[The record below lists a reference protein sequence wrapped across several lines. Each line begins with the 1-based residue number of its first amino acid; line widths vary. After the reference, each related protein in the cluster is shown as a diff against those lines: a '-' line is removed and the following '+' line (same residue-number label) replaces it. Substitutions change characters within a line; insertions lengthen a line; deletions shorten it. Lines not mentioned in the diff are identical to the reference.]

1 MKIRSIILLT
11 FILLI
16 IIPFSITDNNDE
28 IKAKALESSTV
39 GYYQSTT
46 CNISLFEF
54 LTENTLTD
62 KNFYFNNNNYSDINC
77 FGKIT
82 GVDLNNDNFFI
93 SIGTNTSLSLLIQ
106 SSLWFLVIL
115 LIPKH
120 EVGKNINIYLVIF
133 LPVLFCLQL
142 FSEERFYARTNILFN
157 NEISLNNFYIL
168 GNFITYLLFGFI
180 SFEILKSRYK
190 NLINYIP
197 FTFLFVG
204 TFLGMNLNF
213 YLIILSYFGIN
224 YLYNNSINKY
234 DLIYVVFSLI
244 WIFNIESND
253 YFFDGDKLRG
263 FINSNLNLY
272 SQIFWLFVF
281 YLIIKGIIFLV
292 EEGAK
297 SFSEVVFLRNLL
309 ISSSL
314 IVLFGVLGS
323 YYPIVNFY
331 NFLIF
336 GQNKRGMRTIESIAG
351 NTWRGFSASAESI
364 GEFFGFVVLF
374 LFLIYFFKKELL
386 NYKYYLLL
394 IPVFFGFYKSNNFAS
409 ILSLFIIISFVLIQ
423 NFALKKVSVKTFWS
437 ILVFLILVISS
448 IFVLNSDYNYFSS
461 ELLFEST
468 LHQGFYDN
476 PGSYENYLVLEK
488 KMYERDLKTIL
499 LLSQNKLE
507 ASTSYIFLVNIFT
520 NNLNIPLLPNIVA
533 VISFISLLIN
543 RTEMWGIFIAK
554 YDPNLIEGFFGS
566 GPLQINKYLYSENV
580 YLDVPKEKINSLFLP
595 HSSFL
600 DYLIFIG
607 FGGVIIILFY
617 IFRKLVNTSKNNM
630 FKYLIIFLF
639 VNLLKSDS
647 ILYLNFFILFLTCL
661 FLSSRLQKNT
671 RYEE

>member
-82 GVDLNNDNFFI
+82 GVDLNKDNFFI
-93 SIGTNTSLSLLIQ
+93 SVGTNTSLSLLIQ
-106 SSLWFLVIL
+106 SSLWFLVII

-142 FSEERFYARTNILFN
+142 FSEERFYTRTNILFN

-272 SQIFWLFVF
+272 SQIFWLSVF

-292 EEGAK
+292 EEGVK

-394 IPVFFGFYKSNNFAS
+394 IPIFFGFYKSNNFAS

-437 ILVFLILVISS
+437 ILVFLILVIPS

-617 IFRKLVNTSKNNM
+617 IFRKLVSTNKNNM

>member
-28 IKAKALESSTV
+28 IKAKTLEYSSV

-54 LTENTLTD
+54 MTENTLTD
-62 KNFYFNNNNYSDINC
+62 KNFYFSNNNYADINC

-82 GVDLNNDNFFI
+82 GVDLNKDDFFI
-93 SIGTNTSLSLLIQ
+93 SVGTNTSLSLLIQ
-106 SSLWFLVIL
+106 SGLWFLVIL

-120 EVGKNINIYLVIF
+120 EVGKKINIYLVTF
-133 LPVLFCLQL
+133 LPFLFCLQL
-142 FSEERFYARTNILFN
+142 FSEERFYTRTNILFN

-168 GNFITYLLFGFI
+168 GNFLTYLLFGFI
-180 SFEILKSRYK
+180 SFEIFKSRYK

-234 DLIYVVFSLI
+234 DLIYFVFSLV

-292 EEGAK
+292 EEGIK

-309 ISSSL
+309 VSSSL

-409 ILSLFIIISFVLIQ
+409 ILSLFIIISFILIQ
-423 NFALKKVSVKTFWS
+423 NFALKKVSIKTFWS
-437 ILVFLILVISS
+437 VLVLLTLVISS
-448 IFVLNSDYNYFSS
+448 IFVLNSDYKYFSS

-476 PGSYENYLVLEK
+476 PGSYENYLILEK

-499 LLSQNKLE
+499 LLNQNKME

-554 YDPNLIEGFFGS
+554 YDPNVIEGFFGS

-607 FGGVIIILFY
+607 FGGMIIILFY
-617 IFRKLVNTSKNNM
+617 IFRKLLGANKNNM